1 MEKQDILCDRK
12 CFKLWKAAT
21 TPPERVAAMSTPE
34 ARAKSLATIR
44 AQRSAPDYVH
54 PMLGHVFTDESLTKM
69 RESAVGK
76 HDGELNGMKGRN
88 HREDSKEKMSDG
100 HSQNLVDGKGFVYGG
115 NGHVSGWHTSPKGNI
130 GVRMFYRS
138 SWERDMMFHLDSND
152 DVSSYG
158 YECVRIPYYDI
169 DNHKRNYVPDFLV
182 TYSDGRRV
190 LVEIKPKQF
199 LDNEKTKLKA
209 DAAWLYCFANGI
221 DVYEILTGEDLRSRQ
236 II

>member
-1 MEKQDILCDRK
+1 
-12 CFKLWKAAT
+12 
-21 TPPERVAAMSTPE
+21 
-34 ARAKSLATIR
+34 
-44 AQRSAPDYVH
+44 
-54 PMLGHVFTDESLTKM
+54 M

-76 HDGELNGMKGRN
+76 HDGALNGMKGRK

-115 NGHVSGWHTSPKGNI
+115 NGHMSGWHTSFKGNN
-130 GVRMFYRS
+130 GERMFYRS
-138 SWERDMMFHLDSND
+138 SWERDMMLHLDSND
-152 DVSSYG
+152 DVPSYG

-182 TYSDGRRV
+182 THASGRRV

-199 LDNEKTKLKA
+199 LNNEKTKLKA
-209 DAAWLYCFANGI
+209 EAARAYCSANGI

-236 II
+236 IVK